1 MKNLYK
7 YKEEL
12 FETEAEMFEKHPAI
26 HPIGH
31 ERNIIKAIDPETKD
45 TLETDV
51 GNIFIYDDQSEE
63 LKELL
68 KNEFVTQIRHA
79 RQKHIVNYDIYV
91 NRVVVN
97 RAEVNQD
104 VENWFDE
111 IRNAT
116 NDEVIAFVKV
126 QDGYAGKPEEHI
138 PEPPQALLDII
149 KK

>member
-26 HPIGH
+26 HPTGH
-31 ERNIIKAIDPETKD
+31 ERNIAKTIDPETK
-45 TLETDV
+45 ESVEKDV

-63 LKELL
+63 MKQQLIE
-68 KNEFVTQIRHA
+68 EFRQSIRNA
-79 RQKHIVNYDIYV
+79 RQQHITNYDVYV
-91 NRVVVN
+91 NRIVVG
-97 RAEVNQD
+97 RAKVDPDIET
-104 VENWFDE
+104 WFDE

-126 QDGYAGKPEEHI
+126 QEGYAGKPEEHI